1 MHKKSFQQ
9 YQDSSLNYAQQE
21 VGDSPGFLIVPAPAS
36 EIVAWADIDRLGPE
50 NRTGAQRPLRKLKV
64 NKVARFRKSDS
75 KNTIPT
81 SIVVAVDPRAVT
93 FKGQKAVN
101 GKGQAG
107 TLTLKISANGDKP
120 GLIIDGQH
128 RVFGVNAFQPGMNLN
143 IVAFIDRKSV
153 V

>member
-1 MHKKSFQQ
+1 M
-9 YQDSSLNYAQQE
+9 
-21 VGDSPGFLIVPAPAS
+21 
-36 EIVAWADIDRLGPE
+36 
-50 NRTGAQRPLRKLKV
+50 RKLKV
-64 NKVARFRKSDS
+64 NKVALILKSDS

-81 SIVVAVDPRAVT
+81 SIVDEVDPRAVT

-128 RVFGVNAFQPGMNLN
+128 RVFGVNAFQPGMNIN
-143 IVAFIDRKSV
+143 IVAFIDDDDSERAFQFV
-153 V
+153 VINKFGSRISQDHTQAMNLNSRSEKHH

>member
-1 MHKKSFQQ
+1 M
-9 YQDSSLNYAQQE
+9 
-21 VGDSPGFLIVPAPAS
+21 
-36 EIVAWADIDRLGPE
+36 
-50 NRTGAQRPLRKLKV
+50 RKLKV
-64 NKVARFRKSDS
+64 NKVALILKSDS

-81 SIVVAVDPRAVT
+81 SIVDEVDPRAVT

-128 RVFGVNAFQPGMNLN
+128 RVFGVHDFQPGMNLN
-143 IVAFIDRKSV
+143 IVAFIDDDEPAPAFQFV
-153 V
+153 VINNSGSRLSKDHIKYLHLNYAKEHLNKR